1 MLLGLAAAGRSL
13 GWVWDHS
20 PLIEINEKPDRVS
33 IVSGSAMPGSGRG
46 CEEVGTPMRLRQ
58 KIGYATGDFGISIAY
73 FAVGFFF
80 LYYLTDII
88 GLSPE
93 LAGLAFFLGKLWD
106 GVNDPIMGVLSDRTR
121 SRFGRK
127 RVYVLFGAFPLAVS
141 FWMLWVIPVDASA
154 GMQFVLATLAMMLFA
169 TAYTV
174 VVVPYMALVPVMTQD
189 YDERTQITGYRA
201 ILSTVAS
208 ILGGGL
214 ALLLSGFTDSAE
226 GLRTLTLALAG
237 LVLATLLVAAQSVR
251 GIEEDSAP
259 DQAIVSYSLRRYA
272 ALATDRNVV
281 VLLALKLLGAVG
293 TGVLIAALP
302 YFAKHIL
309 GDAGKSSI
317 GLAIYVAMSAA
328 TIPIWNRLTHSFDKR
343 RLLLLANVMAAAILL
358 VIGFLV
364 QPGQFIQ
371 FYLGCLLLGVAM
383 SAYLL
388 IPYSLVPDLVEYYEF
403 KSGERHESIYF
414 GLWISTHQL
423 GISCAGLVLGLA
435 LGGFGYDG
443 NLEVQTE
450 SALFAVRLA
459 LGVIPGL
466 FLVLAALV
474 LQGYGITRAAFE
486 AMRAETELRKE
497 AARAAGASVS
507 S

>member
-1 MLLGLAAAGRSL
+1 ML
-13 GWVWDHS
+13 
-20 PLIEINEKPDRVS
+20 
-33 IVSGSAMPGSGRG
+33 
-46 CEEVGTPMRLRQ
+46 LRQ
-58 KIGYATGDFGISIAY
+58 KIGYASGDFGISIAY

-127 RVYVLFGAFPLAVS
+127 RVYVLFGAFPLALS
-141 FWMLWVIPVDASA
+141 FWLLWTIPIDASA

-174 VVVPYMALVPVMTQD
+174 VVVPYMALVPIMTKD
-189 YDERTQITGYRA
+189 YDERTQITGLRA

-214 ALLLSGFTDSAE
+214 ALLLSGFTDSAG

-237 LVLATLLVAAQSVR
+237 LVLVTLLVAAQSVR
-251 GIEEDSAP
+251 GVEEDFAP
-259 DQAIVSYSLRRYA
+259 DHAIVTYSLRRYA
-272 ALATDRNVV
+272 TLATDRNVL

-309 GDAGKSSI
+309 GDPGKSSI
-317 GLAIYVAMSAA
+317 GLAIYVAVSAA
-328 TIPIWNRLTHSFDKR
+328 TIPIWNRLTHTFDKR
-343 RLLLLANVMAAAILL
+343 RLLLFANMAAAAILL
-358 VIGFLV
+358 AIGFVV
-364 QPGQFIQ
+364 QPGQFYL
-371 FYLGCLLLGVAM
+371 FYFGCLLLGAAM

-414 GLWISTHQL
+414 GLWITVHQL
-423 GISCAGLVLGLA
+423 GIAAAGLVLGLA

-443 NLEVQTE
+443 TTEVQTE
-450 SALFAVRLA
+450 SALLAVRLA

-474 LQGYGITRAAFE
+474 LQRYGITRAAFE
-486 AMRAETELRKE
+486 AMRAETEIRKG
-497 AARAAGASVS
+497 AARTAGASVPP
-507 S
+507 